1 MVILASGSPRRR
13 ELLRLIVPDYACIP
27 AKGGETVPEGTAWSE
42 VPEFLARQKALEVA
56 AEHPDDLVIGAD
68 TVVVLD
74 GEILGKPR
82 DEADAFRMLKSL
94 SGRKHLVLTG
104 VAAAEKGGIRSF
116 TQTTEVEFYPLSDE
130 LIRAYV
136 ATGEPM
142 DKAGAYGIQG
152 RGCVLVKGIRGDYFN
167 VVGFPLAETARL
179 IGLL

>member
-13 ELLRLIVPDYACIP
+13 ELLRLIVPEYACVP
-27 AKGGETVPEGTAWSE
+27 ARGGESVPSGTAWNE
-42 VPEFLARQKALEVA
+42 IPEFLARRKAREVA
-56 AEHPDDLVIGAD
+56 AGHPDDLVIGAD
-68 TVVVLD
+68 TVVALD
-74 GEILGKPR
+74 GELLGKPR
-82 DEADAFRMLKSL
+82 DEADAFRMLKAL

-104 VAAAEKGGIRSF
+104 VAAVVKGGIRSF

-130 LIRAYV
+130 LIRGYI

-152 RGCVLVKGIRGDYFN
+152 KGCVLVRAIRGDYYN

>member
-13 ELLRLIVPDYACIP
+13 ELLRLIVPEYVCIP
-27 AKGGETVPEGTAWSE
+27 AKGGEVIPAGMAWDE
-42 VPEFLARQKALEVA
+42 VPEFLARQKALEIA

-68 TVVVLD
+68 TVVVRD
-74 GEILGKPR
+74 GEILGKPM
-82 DEADAFRMLKSL
+82 DETDAFRMLKSL

-116 TQTTEVEFYPLSDE
+116 TQTTDVEFYPLSDA
-130 LIRAYV
+130 LIRSYV

-142 DKAGAYGIQG
+142 DKAGGYGIQG
-152 RGCVLVKGIRGDYFN
+152 RGCVLVKGICGDYFN